1 MKQHIRDVRLETL
14 SRIKQHSYYDEI
26 QGLFET
32 IAGHCEVARKDKKEL
47 VIEVPHLGEFTITHR
62 TLSEIEKAK
71 AAAQKAAATK
81 RKQAAAKKTEAEA
94 AKETKTTD
102 EKQTDK

>member
-32 IAGHCEVARKDKKEL
+32 IAGHCEVAQKKKQKL
-47 VIEVPHLGEFTITHR
+47 TVEVPHLGEFEISHR
-62 TLSEIEKAK
+62 TLSDIEKAK

-102 EKQTDK
+102 EKQTDE

>member
-1 MKQHIRDVRLETL
+1 M
-14 SRIKQHSYYDEI
+14 
-26 QGLFET
+26 
-32 IAGHCEVARKDKKEL
+32 
-47 VIEVPHLGEFTITHR
+47 PHLGEFTIISHR